1 MLSVIAHFT
10 SLAWV
15 LWAGYFV
22 LRLLGYKPG
31 PGWLVVITVLF
42 ALSVATGI
50 FAGLR

>member
-1 MLSVIAHFT
+1 MLSVLAHLT

-31 PGWLVVITVLF
+31 PTWPVVITVLF
-42 ALSVATGI
+42 VLSLATGI